1 MRDTTH
7 VTTRNRRG
15 AIQVRMTLP
24 EKRPMVSAVKNRPV
38 PSSPSRVM
46 SMSKRSFSSS
56 GMPALTLTS
65 APT

>member
-1 MRDTTH
+1 M
-7 VTTRNRRG
+7 TRKNFRG
-15 AIQVRMTLP
+15 AIQFKITPP

-38 PSSPSRVM
+38 PSNPTLLM
-46 SMSKRSFSSS
+46 SISKRSFRYS